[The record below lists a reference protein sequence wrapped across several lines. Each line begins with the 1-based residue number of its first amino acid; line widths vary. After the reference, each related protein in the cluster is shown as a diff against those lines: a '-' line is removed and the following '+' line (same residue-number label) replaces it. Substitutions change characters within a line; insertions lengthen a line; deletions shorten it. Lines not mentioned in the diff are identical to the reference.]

1 MTIHGAAAVNEPRFL
16 FDHCAIA
23 CHEFAS
29 VSKRVFTSQ
38 AELLWY
44 SIPANARER
53 ILKNVFCTK
62 CKGSEMIDYNG
73 SEKNGD
79 LVLEGSCAK
88 CGHQVVRVVETSEAK
103 PPNN

>member
-1 MTIHGAAAVNEPRFL
+1 M
-16 FDHCAIA
+16 
-23 CHEFAS
+23 
-29 VSKRVFTSQ
+29 SKRSFTPQ

-62 CKGSEMIDYNG
+62 CKCSEMVDYTG
-73 SEKNGD
+73 TEKNGD
-79 LVLEGSCAK
+79 LVLEGACAN
-88 CGHQVVRVVETSEAK
+88 CGCRVVRVVETSEAP